1 MCVHT
6 SMAVFA
12 EKLNLAKF
20 SFRSSPLAQN
30 DDSVQYDALG
40 WPGRPAGAYVGFSI
54 NRHVGTHHSA
64 IGEPRWGAGLTFGPN
79 QIGAT
84 LRQFHS
90 LKF

>member
-6 SMAVFA
+6 GMAVFA

-40 WPGRPAGAYVGFSI
+40 WPGRSAGAYVDFSP

-64 IGEPRWGAGLTFGPN
+64 IGEPRWGACLTFGPN